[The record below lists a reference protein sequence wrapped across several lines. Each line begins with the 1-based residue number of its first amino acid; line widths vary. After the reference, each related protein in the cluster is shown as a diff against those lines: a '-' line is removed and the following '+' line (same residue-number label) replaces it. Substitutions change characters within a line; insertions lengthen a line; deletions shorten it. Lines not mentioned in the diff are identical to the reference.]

1 MILRMPTDREDST
14 VSVNATSSGGQEPRR
29 RAGTDAR
36 GETSAWRDKI
46 LLLEG
51 DMSSR
56 HALEDIMVEAG
67 YEVTS
72 SGSCHDGLRLTRE
85 ARPDVLVLD
94 ERLAGFDCGDL
105 LAEIKSASSTAGVR
119 AILLV
124 SGAAPERV
132 RALDLGADDVLS
144 RPFAP
149 VELQARVRVQLRF
162 KRVEDELRDRLR
174 IVEQSQPVSRTAA
187 VVTENISRD
196 ALWLTRGVK
205 IGLALL
211 VVLAAMAC
219 IYCRFYLRASSDIRR
234 NYADVAALS
243 RNLANQQD
251 LIERAR
257 KLSEQMKTSGTST
270 AAQKQ
275 ELVQHSRQLR
285 LTQAQ
290 GDSAGDVRIELART
304 EARLQRLED
313 ESSLAENIIKDDAS
327 SVCLIYVAVA
337 FHDTATARPLCYA
350 SHPEG
355 EPAQDMGEKPRLTLE
370 GAGPEFRM
378 NVLGTGFLVGK
389 DGRILTN
396 HHVVEPWWHDDDLND
411 FAKQGLQPA
420 VVEMRA
426 YFPRTPRAYSLS
438 VVHISSEAD
447 LAVVH
452 GQVDALKRKVLVLDG
467 SGPASVRG
475 ESIVLMGYATGLD
488 AVLARLDNSALQN
501 IVTESDGDA
510 REILDRL
517 AEKDLIRPLVT
528 QGHLGD
534 VLPDQIVYDAQT
546 AAGGSGGPVFNQ
558 EGKVIGVNHAAIEG
572 FGGSNFGVP
581 ARFAEPLLAR

>member
-1 MILRMPTDREDST
+1 MPTDREDST
-14 VSVNATSSGGQEPRR
+14 VSVDATSSGGQEPRR

-56 HALEDIMVEAG
+56 HALEDIMMEAG

-85 ARPDVLVLD
+85 GRPDVLVLD

-105 LAEIKSASSTAGVR
+105 LAAGVR

-144 RPFAP
+144 RPFEP
-149 VELQARVRVQLRF
+149 IELQARVRLQLRF

-174 IVEQSQPVSRTAA
+174 IVEQSQPVSRTAR
-187 VVTENISRD
+187 VVTEKISRD
-196 ALWLTRGVK
+196 AVWLTRGVK

-211 VVLAAMAC
+211 VVLAALAC
-219 IYCRFYLRASSDIRR
+219 IYYRFYQRASSDIRR

-243 RNLANQQD
+243 RNLANQQE

-257 KLSEQMKTSGTST
+257 RLSEQMKTSGTGTST

-275 ELVQHSRQLR
+275 ELEWHSRQLR
-285 LTQAQ
+285 VGLAQAQ
-290 GDSAGDVRIELART
+290 ADSADDVRIELART

-313 ESSLAENIIKDDAS
+313 ESSLAENIIKDYAS

-337 FHDTATARPLCYA
+337 FHDSATARPLRYA

-370 GAGPEFRM
+370 GTGPEFRM
-378 NVLGTGFLVGK
+378 SVLGAGFLVGK

-396 HHVVEPWWHDDDLND
+396 HHVVEPWCHDDDLND
-411 FAKQGLQPA
+411 FAKLGLQPA

-438 VVHISSEAD
+438 VVHIYSEAD
-447 LAVVH
+447 PAVVR

-467 SGPASVRG
+467 SEPTSVRG

-517 AEKDLIRPLVT
+517 AEKNLIRPLVT

-558 EGKVIGVNHAAIEG
+558 EGKATG
-572 FGGSNFGVP
+572 
-581 ARFAEPLLAR
+581 